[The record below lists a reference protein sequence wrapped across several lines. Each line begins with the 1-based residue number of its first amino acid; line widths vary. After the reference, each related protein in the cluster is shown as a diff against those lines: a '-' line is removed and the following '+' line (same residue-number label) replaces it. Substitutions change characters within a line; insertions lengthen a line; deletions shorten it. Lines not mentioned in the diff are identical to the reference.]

1 MELGSDSIYFQPQ
14 GHMPLSILSDTLTI
28 VLAGD
33 RGSSLGSLTRDR
45 AKAAVP
51 FGGEYRMVD
60 FVLSNC
66 LHSGLRRVY
75 VLTQYHAHSLH
86 EHLRSSWGVF
96 NPELGEF
103 ITAVPPQIHDGQ
115 RWYEGNSRA
124 VAENLFL
131 VRRSGAKQLLVVSG
145 SHLYRMDY
153 AALLEA
159 HHARKAQATIGY
171 VEVAVGDAK
180 ALDTLTLD
188 DKQRVT
194 HLTPACEQ
202 DAAHISDQQ
211 TAFASMG
218 AMVLEVDF
226 LTNALEA
233 GTATPRSTGGLAAQM
248 LPSLLDAHRVFGY
261 RFGGRKGRVSQDRF
275 FSSVPDI
282 DAYFRANMTLLE
294 PVPPLDL
301 YQEDWPIWSQS
312 RRLPPARTVGSRNGN
327 EGLFVNSI
335 VSNGTVITGGAVTR
349 SVLSPKVRVNDSA
362 TVENCI
368 LFDGVEVGEKVQL
381 RNCIIDKYARIP
393 AGMQIGLNARE
404 DAEKFEV
411 TPKGVVVVPKGY
423 PDVTPSAGDR

>member
-1 MELGSDSIYFQPQ
+1 LSLLG
-14 GHMPLSILSDTLTI
+14 DTLTI
-28 VLAGD
+28 LLAGD
-33 RGSSLGSLTRDR
+33 RGSALGSLTRDR

-51 FGGEYRMVD
+51 FGGEYRIVD

-103 ITAVPPQIHDGQ
+103 ITAIPPQIHDGQ
-115 RWYEGNSRA
+115 RWYEGSSRA

-131 VRRSGAKQLLVVSG
+131 VRRSGAKHLLVLAG
-145 SHLYRMDY
+145 SHMYRMDY

-159 HHARKAQATIGY
+159 HHARKAQVTIAY
-171 VEVAVGDAK
+171 VQQSVSRARD
-180 ALDTLTLD
+180 LDILSLD

-194 HLTPACEQ
+194 SLTPASARNVA
-202 DAAHISDQQ
+202 DLSS
-211 TAFASMG
+211 TTMVSASMG
-218 AMVLEVDF
+218 AMIFEVDF
-226 LTNALEA
+226 LANALAA
-233 GTATPRSTGGLAAQM
+233 GTAAAPVHGGLAAQM
-248 LPSLLDAHRVFGY
+248 LPNLLDGHRIFGY

-275 FSSVPDI
+275 FSSVADI
-282 DAYFRANMTLLE
+282 DAYFRSNMALLE
-294 PVPPLDL
+294 PVPPMDL
-301 YQEDWPIWSQS
+301 YQTDWPIWSQS
-312 RRLPPARTVGSRNGN
+312 RRLPPARTVGSRKGN

-368 LFDGVEVGEKVQL
+368 LFDGVEVGEGVQL
-381 RNCIIDKYARIP
+381 RNCIIDKYALIP
-393 AGMQIGLNARE
+393 AGMQIGFNAGE
-404 DAEKFEV
+404 DAKLFDV
-411 TPKGVVVVPKGY
+411 TTEGVVVVPKGY
-423 PDVTPSAGDR
+423 PNVTPSAGDR

>member
-1 MELGSDSIYFQPQ
+1 MSLLG
-14 GHMPLSILSDTLTI
+14 DTLTI

-33 RGSSLGSLTRDR
+33 RGSALGSLTHDR

-51 FGGEYRMVD
+51 FGGEYRIVD

-103 ITAVPPQIHDGQ
+103 ITAIPPQIHDGQ
-115 RWYEGNSRA
+115 RWYEGSSRA

-131 VRRSGAKQLLVVSG
+131 VRRSGAKHLLVLAG
-145 SHLYRMDY
+145 GHIYRMDY
-153 AALLEA
+153 AALIEA
-159 HHARKAQATIGY
+159 HRARKAQVTIAY
-171 VEVAVGDAK
+171 VQQSASS
-180 ALDTLTLD
+180 ALDLD
-188 DKQRVT
+188 ILSLDEKQRVT
-194 HLTPACEQ
+194 RLTPASARNVA
-202 DAAHISDQQ
+202 DLSS
-211 TAFASMG
+211 TAMVSASMG
-218 AMVLEVDF
+218 AMIFEVDF
-226 LTNALEA
+226 LANALAA
-233 GTATPRSTGGLAAQM
+233 GTAAVPVNGGLAAQM
-248 LPSLLDAHRVFGY
+248 LPDLLDGHRIFGY

-275 FSSVPDI
+275 FSSVADI
-282 DAYFRANMTLLE
+282 DAYFRSNMALLE
-294 PVPPLDL
+294 PVPPMDL
-301 YQEDWPIWSQS
+301 YQADWPVWSQS

-368 LFDGVEVGEKVQL
+368 LFDGVEVGEGVQL

-393 AGMQIGLNARE
+393 AGMQIGFSSRE
-404 DAEKFEV
+404 DAQLFDV
-411 TPKGVVVVPKGY
+411 TAAGVVVVPKGY
-423 PDVTPSAGDR
+423 PEITPSAGER

>member
-1 MELGSDSIYFQPQ
+1 M
-14 GHMPLSILSDTLTI
+14 SILSETLAI

-33 RGSSLGSLTRDR
+33 RGSALGSLTRDR

-51 FGGEYRMVD
+51 FGGEYRIVD

-86 EHLRSSWGVF
+86 EHLRSSWSVF

-115 RWYEGNSRA
+115 RWYEGSSRA

-131 VRRSGAKQLLVVSG
+131 VRRSGAKHLLVVSG
-145 SHLYRMDY
+145 SHIYRMDY
-153 AALLEA
+153 EALLEA
-159 HHARKAQATIGY
+159 HRVRKAQVTIGY
-171 VEVAVGDAK
+171 VQVPGSGAAE
-180 ALDTLTLD
+180 LDILELD

-194 HLTPACEQ
+194 KLLPASQRE
-202 DAAHISDQQ
+202 ASDGDDSATV
-211 TAFASMG
+211 TAPMG
-218 AMVLEVDF
+218 AMVLDVDF
-226 LTNALEA
+226 LANALES
-233 GTATPRSTGGLAAQM
+233 GTASARSDGGLAAQM
-248 LPSLLDAHRVFGY
+248 LPDLLDAHRVFGY

-275 FSSVPDI
+275 FSSVSEVD
-282 DAYFRANMTLLE
+282 DYFRANMALLE
-294 PVPPLDL
+294 PVPPMDL
-301 YQEDWPIWSQS
+301 YQTDWPIWSQS
-312 RRLPPARTVGSRNGN
+312 RRLPPARTVGSRKGN

-368 LFDGVEVGEKVQL
+368 LFDGVEVGEGAQL
-381 RNCIIDKYARIP
+381 RNCIIDKYAQIP
-393 AGMQIGLNARE
+393 AGMYIGMNSRE
-404 DAEKFEV
+404 DAQRFEV
-411 TPKGVVVVPKGY
+411 TREGVVVVPKGF
-423 PDVTPSAGDR
+423 PDITPSAGDR